1 MNNNKKNEAQIEQYP
16 QKSLQIS
23 LIKLKGSKK
32 NQALGFSKINIDKMW
47 RSALGW
53 EGGRLAPINTAT
65 PWRWEIGVAT
75 TPIGAAAT
83 SINTDRLL
91 SYLGLGLGLCWE
103 SNREMLTEGEENEM
117 KRVEGGE

>member
-16 QKSLQIS
+16 QNFLQIS

-53 EGGRLAPINTAT
+53 KGGRLAPINTAT
-65 PWRWEIGVAT
+65 RWRWEIGVAT
-75 TPIGAAAT
+75 TPIGVAAT

-91 SYLGLGLGLCWE
+91 SYLGLGLCWE

-117 KRVEGGE
+117 KRVEGGG